1 MMTVRPLVPAPRSG
15 SRWPWLTSAA
25 EMAAVT
31 CRSLAPA
38 PHGPP
43 RHCCFPR
50 VATRT
55 PAHDLSSV
63 AAARGFARLTL
74 QRWGIASRSDDITL
88 VISELLANA
97 LRHSLPRPGGWP
109 VRFGLLQS
117 WPGSALLC
125 AVADPGSALPAPAPS
140 GPLAEC
146 GRGLHVVEEL
156 SDRWGCTT
164 PSDRGKVVWATFDVA
179 DVLN

>member
-1 MMTVRPLVPAPRSG
+1 MMTVRPLAPAPQSG

-25 EMAAVT
+25 EMAAAT
-31 CRSLAPA
+31 CMRLPPPPRGPA
-38 PHGPP
+38 

-55 PAHDLSSV
+55 PVRDLSSV
-63 AAARGFARLTL
+63 ATARGFARSTL
-74 QRWGIASRSDDITL
+74 QRWGIASRCDDITL

-117 WPGSALLC
+117 WPGSDVLC
-125 AVADPGSALPAPAPS
+125 AVADPGPALPVPGPS
-140 GPLAEC
+140 GLLAEC
-146 GRGLHVVEEL
+146 GRGLHVVEEF

-164 PSDRGKVVWATFDVA
+164 PSDNGKVVWATFDIA
-179 DVLN
+179 SGLN